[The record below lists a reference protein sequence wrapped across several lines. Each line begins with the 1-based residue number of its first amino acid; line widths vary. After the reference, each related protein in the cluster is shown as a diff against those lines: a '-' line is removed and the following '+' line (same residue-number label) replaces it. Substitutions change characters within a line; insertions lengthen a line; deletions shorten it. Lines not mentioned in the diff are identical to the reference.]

1 MTLINNK
8 RLMITDQT
16 LNLISQLRPATH
28 NRIVRIL
35 PILCLRATQGV
46 TITYGELAIG
56 DIVLPN
62 KFGYV
67 LGKLAAIIESL
78 DDNGQHVPPLTTIC
92 VNQLGAPGASVV
104 NVLHGEPWQD
114 ACDRVFAYDS
124 WHIVQQE
131 LMAVL

>member
-1 MTLINNK
+1 
-8 RLMITDQT
+8 MITQQT
-16 LNLISQLRPATH
+16 LNLIAQLRPATH
-28 NRIVRIL
+28 NRIIRIL
-35 PILCLRATQGV
+35 PILCQRASQRA

-56 DIVLPN
+56 DIILPN

-67 LGKLAAIIESL
+67 LGRLATIINSL
-78 DDNGQHVPPLTTIC
+78 DDNGQHVPPLTAIC

-114 ACDRVFAYDS
+114 ACNRVFAYET
-124 WHIVQQE
+124 WLIVQQE